1 VSYAL
6 TDPVILQRGRSRFRS
21 IRGLGAAC
29 GPCTIAASSDCE
41 ICPDNAGPDFPE
53 CDGCV
58 NGVRQSATSAVTQSF
73 VFPIVAGV
81 VTMLTVTWL
90 SAKILRKKAA

>member
-1 VSYAL
+1 MIR
-6 TDPVILQRGRSRFRS
+6 PVAYVRS
-21 IRGLGAAC
+21 IRGLGDAC
-29 GPCTIAASSDCE
+29 GPCMISSGSSCE
-41 ICPDNAGPDFPE
+41 ICPDNAGPDYPE

-58 NGVRQSATSAVTQSF
+58 NGVRQSTTSAVTHDF

-90 SAKILRKKAA
+90 STKILRKKAA